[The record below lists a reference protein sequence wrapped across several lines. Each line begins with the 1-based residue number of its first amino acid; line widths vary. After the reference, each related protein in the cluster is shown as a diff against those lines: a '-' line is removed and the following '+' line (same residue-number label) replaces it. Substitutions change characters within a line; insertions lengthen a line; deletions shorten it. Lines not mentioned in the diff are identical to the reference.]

1 MWIMFMAVFMT
12 VQSRYRMVEV
22 LFLVAGATLCIV
34 DEIKTVATYFPRHM
48 TGVSE
53 A

>member
-1 MWIMFMAVFMT
+1 MFMAVFMT